1 MNYTQARSFTYGIFA
16 PRLGGRLG
24 AAFDWGIMGLIV
36 INIVAVWPEP
46 VDPIA
51 VPYGPELS
59 DIEVG
64 SVRGFTIESVVY
76 VRSLPAK
83 RAYAGP
89 GPGGPPR

>member
-36 INIVAVWPEP
+36 INIVAVLLET

-51 VPYGPELS
+51 AAYGRELYVL
-59 DIEVG
+59 EVV
-64 SVRGFTIESVVY
+64 SVVVFTIEY
-76 VRSLPAK
+76 VAHVWSITET
-83 RAYAGP
+83 RA
-89 GPGGPPR
+89 